1 MKNNLLS
8 EINRFREI
16 VGLKL
21 INEAPTGVSPIYEAI
36 ERFWTKFGTRG
47 VSKVELEALEAA
59 ISTEATLVKEFD
71 EIGTKLKNP
80 STMAQGETQLDTYFT
95 NLPKFQ
101 RLINV
106 IERAAPDELNSVL
119 DKTIKSKLGRAYDD
133 YLEAYELD
141 GTNGMLNMYRATT
154 PTISNKV
161 EYMLEKW
168 KPEPKVK
175 GGGGTSGGGG
185 GTSGRGGTNNSSD
198 WDWLNK
204 PVQTGE
210 AKTTEEILDKMRK
223 ELGTEFAIYEN
234 MVDKLSQLT
243 QEEKELVKLAFSEGR
258 QYLSQPDKLL
268 DMGKRLRL
276 SKYKGLKR
284 LGLWILQN
292 PTLAL
297 KRTGGLVALG
307 VGGYGLYVLGK
318 IGSRAINNVDNTVDK
333 KMDEWEGKKP
343 EETKP
348 EETKPEEDNEKIFD
362 PNNPNP

>member
-1 MKNNLLS
+1 
-8 EINRFREI
+8 
-16 VGLKL
+16 
-21 INEAPTGVSPIYEAI
+21 
-36 ERFWTKFGTRG
+36 
-47 VSKVELEALEAA
+47 
-59 ISTEATLVKEFD
+59 
-71 EIGTKLKNP
+71 
-80 STMAQGETQLDTYFT
+80 
-95 NLPKFQ
+95 
-101 RLINV
+101 
-106 IERAAPDELNSVL
+106 
-119 DKTIKSKLGRAYDD
+119 
-133 YLEAYELD
+133 
-141 GTNGMLNMYRATT
+141 
-154 PTISNKV
+154 
-161 EYMLEKW
+161 
-168 KPEPKVK
+168 
-175 GGGGTSGGGG
+175 
-185 GTSGRGGTNNSSD
+185 
-198 WDWLNK
+198 
-204 PVQTGE
+204 
-210 AKTTEEILDKMRK
+210 MRK